1 IGPARKWELNPKAEA
16 RIERSEMRDPV
27 PAVAAL
33 QPGYDSRASE
43 SPPNKT
49 KLETAMISR
58 GAVTVAPSPPRN
70 ARASPG
76 CRCAPAG
83 LRHCALLFPLF
94 SIVISIVRHCSC
106 AGGFSAARPGPC
118 IVIRSHFAL
127 QIDCIFLG
135 HPSYGRNLVTA

>member
-1 IGPARKWELNPKAEA
+1 LLGCRFRLRALALPPSAPALRQTQTRSVARAASEGGP
-16 RIERSEMRDPV
+16 
-27 PAVAAL
+27 L

-58 GAVTVAPSPPRN
+58 DAVTVAPSPPRD
-70 ARASPG
+70 AGASPG

-106 AGGFSAARPGPC
+106 AGGFSAARARPC
-118 IVIRSHFAL
+118 IVIRVAFR
-127 QIDCIFLG
+127 I
-135 HPSYGRNLVTA
+135 